1 MKKQILLPRA
11 VLRELRET
19 FKVHQ
24 VVLDRALKY
33 ERNSRRDN
41 MLRKAALQRGGVIYL
56 GIKAPTNYLPDVE
69 TTFNTGYMR
78 QKFGSDIE
86 VILDLNSNKAIIEIY
101 KQPVASFSD
110 CTVET
115 WGNMLYSLQQIY
127 NKLNSLHPAST
138 AEAKPIEAEVRT
150 TSQQ

>member
-1 MKKQILLPRA
+1 
-11 VLRELRET
+11 
-19 FKVHQ
+19 
-24 VVLDRALKY
+24 
-33 ERNSRRDN
+33 

-127 NKLNSLHPAST
+127 NKLNSLHSAST